1 MNRTWN
7 IDLSGNRKVV
17 LDYQVRIEHSW
28 DKILVYS
35 VDNSGAAVLQT
46 TLTGSTSGR
55 IYSLYP
61 NGKMRVVFTSDYSV
75 NCSTN
80 PSYSGFTINVSKVTG
95 ISYSYDSSGNR
106 TGRTIV
112 LEKGL
117 IATLRSGTSE
127 EPEEEIVFSE
137 KLPYSSDIENWEADI
152 RIYPNPTEGRF
163 AVKIDNVPAEE
174 IVGEIY
180 LLDMKGRLLEK
191 RNIGSERNFD
201 FDLSREVAG
210 VYILNIHL
218 DKEESTWKIIKK

>member
-1 MNRTWN
+1 MNRAWN
-7 IDLSGNRKVV
+7 IDIPGNRKVV
-17 LDYQVRIEHSW
+17 LDYQVRIEHSY
-28 DKILVYS
+28 DKILIYS
-35 VDNSGAAVLQT
+35 IDNSGTAVLQT
-46 TLTGSTSGR
+46 TLTGSQTGK

-80 PSYSGFTINVSKVTG
+80 PSYSGFTIAIAKVAG
-95 ISYSYDSSGNR
+95 IEYSYDSSGNR

-112 LEKGL
+112 LEKEVSVL
-117 IATLRSGTSE
+117 FRSGTSE

-137 KLPYSSDIENWEADI
+137 KLPYSSEIENWEVDI

-163 AVKIDNVPAEE
+163 MVKIDNAPAEE
-174 IVGEIY
+174 IAGEIY

-201 FDLSREVAG
+201 FDLSQEVAG

-218 DKEESTWKIIKK
+218 GKEVSTWKIIKK